1 LPVGNIHRTPAMFLK
16 TKAIILHCVKYNDK
30 AIIVHL
36 ISEERGR
43 LSCILYG
50 AGRKKSGS
58 KMAFLQPLSLVDM
71 EIEMKPDRELHQIK
85 EIRSYRIVNSIQ
97 MNPVKNALALFLSEF
112 LYRTLR
118 EMQTD
123 RHLFLFLQESV
134 LVLERSEQ
142 GVANFHLVLILHLTR
157 FLGFFPNTEHVGL
170 RFYFDMV
177 NGIFTSA
184 IPLHKQFLRPDESAV
199 LYQLMRINYENM
211 HKFRFS
217 REERVRII
225 EYMLT
230 YYRIHLVEIG
240 ELKSLPVL
248 MELFD

>member
-1 LPVGNIHRTPAMFLK
+1 M
-16 TKAIILHCVKYNDK
+16 
-30 AIIVHL
+30 
-36 ISEERGR
+36 
-43 LSCILYG
+43 
-50 AGRKKSGS
+50 
-58 KMAFLQPLSLVDM
+58 
-71 EIEMKPDRELHQIK
+71 
-85 EIRSYRIVNSIQ
+85 
-97 MNPVKNALALFLSEF
+97 ALFLAEF

-118 EMQTD
+118 EMQAD
-123 RHLFLFLQESV
+123 RYLFRFLQESV

-142 GVANFHLVLILHLTR
+142 GVANFHLVLMLHLTR
-157 FLGFFPNTEHVGL
+157 FLGFFPNTETVGL

-177 NGIFTSA
+177 NGIFTST
-184 IPLHKQFLRPDESAV
+184 IPLHKHFLRPDESAI

-225 EYMLT
+225 DYMLT

-240 ELKSLPVL
+240 EIKSLPVL